1 MKISKARLII
11 PLWILS
17 IFMACVT
24 VNVYFPAKEVEKKAG
39 DIVDDIRK
47 SEPPPPA
54 APAGPQSSINHLYDL
69 VFHNRLAYAQKTD
82 EITYPTIQS
91 IKQRIRERFPR
102 LVPFFQKGA
111 IGEGRMGYIEMLEG
125 KGLTPS
131 EKNDMKSLMDAENRD
146 RRALYLEVAKSMNIS
161 SDQIGKVQRI
171 FAQKWQHAAE
181 RGWWIQKD
189 DQQWVQK

>member
-1 MKISKARLII
+1 MKLNKARLII

-47 SEPPPPA
+47 MEPSPPPP
-54 APAGPQSSINHLYDL
+54 PSRPQSSINQLYEL
-69 VFHNRLAYAQKTD
+69 IVNSRLAYAQKGD
-82 EITYPTIQS
+82 EVSPPAVQS
-91 IKQRIRERFPR
+91 LKQHIRDRFPR

-111 IGEGRMGYIEMLEG
+111 IGEGRTGFVEMLEN
-125 KGLTPS
+125 KGMTPA
-131 EKNDMKSLMDAENRD
+131 EKNDMKSLVEAENRD
-146 RRALYLEVAKSMNIS
+146 RRALYQEVAKSMNIS

-171 FAQKWQHAAE
+171 FAQKWQHSAE
-181 RGWWIQKD
+181 RGWWIQKED
-189 DQQWVQK
+189 MQWVQK